1 MKLFQAFSET
11 QRNKLIVDPLP
22 IDDISPVIVDLDPA
36 RHHGRLRSTR
46 PTIQM
51 PQRAEIHLSM
61 RLRTR

>member
-1 MKLFQAFSET
+1 MKLFRAFSET
-11 QRNKLIVDPLP
+11 KIIVYPLP
-22 IDDISPVIVDLDPA
+22 IDDISSVIVDLDPA